1 MSAAKYFRNWM
12 IGRLAIFT
20 AIGLALSTW
29 GGLVPLVVFGCTWF
43 LACWVERR
51 TYKLRV
57 QVDVERVMGSEKNFK
72 DMISSLQKI
81 SDRIDEEVKRG
92 D

>member
-1 MSAAKYFRNWM
+1 MSATKYFSNWM
-12 IGRLAIFT
+12 IGRLAIFI

-51 TYKLRV
+51 TYKLQVRV
-57 QVDVERVMGSEKNFK
+57 EVERVMGDKDGFK
-72 DMISSLQKI
+72 EMISSLQDIANKA
-81 SDRIDEEVKRG
+81 EEVKRG

>member
-1 MSAAKYFRNWM
+1 MSAAKYFSNWM

-57 QVDVERVMGSEKNFK
+57 QIEIEKVMSDNGELK
-72 DMISSLQKI
+72 DMISALQDIANKA
-81 SDRIDEEVKRG
+81 EEVKRG